1 MSTELIAK
9 AITAIA
15 FGIVG
20 AIFITPIFIF
30 LRKLFYG
37 PFINKKLVEK
47 AKSKGN
53 IVTARFVKHYDA
65 YDYNRN
71 GKYQVNGKEIGV
83 YEYEV
88 NGRKYKFRSISI
100 NGLPREITLY
110 YLNNPRKASFAKEL
124 YVTERSPWFKSFMA
138 ICFICW
144 LVAFICLINMN
155 I

>member
-20 AIFITPIFIF
+20 AIVITPIFIF

-47 AKSKGN
+47 AKAKGN
-53 IVTARFVKHYDA
+53 IVTARLIKHYDQ
-65 YDYNRN
+65 YDHSGQFSRTT
-71 GKYQVNGKEIGV
+71 GKEIGV

-100 NGLPREITLY
+100 NRLPREITLY
-110 YLNNPRKASFAKEL
+110 YLNNPRKASFAKEI

-144 LVAFICLINMN
+144 LIAFICLINMN

>member
-1 MSTELIAK
+1 MAK
-9 AITAIA
+9 AITAMG
-15 FGIVG
+15 FGITG

-47 AKSKGN
+47 AKAKGN
-53 IVTARFVKHYDA
+53 IVTASL
-65 YDYNRN
+65 
-71 GKYQVNGKEIGV
+71 VNYFSLHDHSGQFKRTTGEEMGI

-88 NGRKYKFRSISI
+88 NGRKYKYRLMSF
-100 NGLPREITLY
+100 NTLPKEITLY
-110 YLNNPRKASFAKEL
+110 YLYRPRKAMLYKEL
-124 YVTERSPWFKSFMA
+124 YVTERSPWFRSFMA

-144 LVAFICLINMN
+144 LIAFICLINMN